1 MAEPMRYA
9 IPTQVCATYT
19 WATGEALQV
28 VLTLQTDYPDA
39 LAEGAATVRRMMREQ
54 VADLYAVGAAW
65 TEQASEEP

>member
-9 IPTQVCATYT
+9 IPAQVCATYI

-54 VADLYAVGAAW
+54 VADLYALDAAW